1 MSEKQALMDLLNAL
15 LEAERAGVATANYLI
30 EHHPS
35 EELDAQYR
43 QVKKDEAWS
52 CAGLHQ
58 AVVREGG
65 IPSKGVGEF
74 VDKAMALDTLEEKL
88 ILLNKGQA
96 WVARKIDEAIAFG
109 THPET
114 EAFLI
119 EYEKKA
125 DTNIGELDNYL
136 RQAIN

>member
-1 MSEKQALMDLLNAL
+1 MRHGAA
-15 LEAERAGVATANYLI
+15 R
-30 EHHPS
+30 
-35 EELDAQYR
+35 
-43 QVKKDEAWS
+43 
-52 CAGLHQ
+52 GLHP

-74 VDKAMALDTLEEKL
+74 VDKVIALDTLEEKL

-119 EYEKKA
+119 EMKKRH

-136 RQAIN
+136 RQ